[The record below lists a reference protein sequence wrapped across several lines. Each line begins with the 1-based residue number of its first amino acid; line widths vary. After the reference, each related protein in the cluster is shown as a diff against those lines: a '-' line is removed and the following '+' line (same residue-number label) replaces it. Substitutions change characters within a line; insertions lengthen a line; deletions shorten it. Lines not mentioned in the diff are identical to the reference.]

1 MFAGMADEALR
12 QRPAIEDVRHH
23 RRPQRRV
30 LARGKAIGERSPCA
44 AGAARLGVDA
54 VRVETLEAF
63 ADAFRAALI
72 ARNWDEAKAD
82 DTVSEILAADE
93 VRREAISATQKG
105 QEQRNSLSRQIGD
118 AMKKKDVNLAESL
131 KAQVEIGR
139 AHV

>member
-1 MFAGMADEALR
+1 MHDIRWIKEN
-12 QRPAIEDVRHH
+12 
-23 RRPQRRV
+23 
-30 LARGKAIGERSPCA
+30 
-44 AGAARLGVDA
+44 
-54 VRVETLEAF
+54 

-105 QEQRNSLSRQIGD
+105 QEQRNSLSRQI
-118 AMKKKDVNLAESL
+118 
-131 KAQVEIGR
+131 EIGR